1 MEDLLPSLEHLELD
15 VIWSAAIVKCG
26 RKFPT
31 FSVISVSGTLNSEFR
46 GTVNAFLLFF
56 SLNSTSILTAFHP
69 PLTASGT
76 TTFFSTGG
84 VPGSPC
90 GAPGMP
96 G

>member
-1 MEDLLPSLEHLELD
+1 MLFDPD
-15 VIWSAAIVKCG
+15 VIWSAAITKCG

-31 FSVISVSGTLNSEFR
+31 FSVRSESGTLNSEFK

-56 SLNSTSILTAFHP
+56 SLNSTSTLTAFHA

-76 TTFFSTGG
+76 TIFFSTAGAP
-84 VPGSPC
+84 VSPC